1 MRRTELAG
9 KSAVRFAKARR
20 PRAHL
25 LLPALIAFF
34 ALLIPAAAWADPPSG
49 VDVGDDVYV
58 GAGVGYGGTSVHGI
72 YVTPPADPLN
82 PGPPDLFAYCVE
94 HNISVET
101 DRLGHVGD
109 FSDYLGANFF
119 VDPVVQGKVLWVL
132 ANSYPAMSLVDF
144 GIAAGAPGISLN
156 DAIEATQYAI
166 WRYTELTFDASWAW
180 STPDS
185 ETAYW
190 YLING
195 ANASAGLQP
204 ADLHPTVSVAPPT
217 GAQVAGTLVG
227 PFLVNTDQPTVTV
240 TADPVV
246 PLVDSTGTAI
256 DPAAVVDGQELYLD
270 LRGVTTAGSST
281 VAASAVGSS
290 STGMILSVPNVPGGP
305 TTALDH
311 AQTLILVTPSTTQTS
326 GAATI
331 SWAAVPAAAVP
342 AISTTLVDL
351 ADGDHTLPST
361 GGTVTDTVAY
371 VDLTPGTS
379 YTVSGE
385 LMRKSNGSS
394 TGITGST
401 TFTATTATGSID
413 VTFTVP
419 AGFAGQSLVAFES
432 LFEAGNATAVAQHQ
446 DINDAAQTI
455 AIQSLAPNGPA
466 NPSVSQPQTAHLA
479 STGSTPPY
487 GAAALAILAIALG
500 AAPHLARRVPK
511 TPPR

>member
-1 MRRTELAG
+1 MKMTGLAE
-9 KSAVRFAKARR
+9 KPAMRFAKVRR
-20 PRAHL
+20 RGRLL
-25 LLPALIAFF
+25 LLPVVAAFL
-34 ALLIPAAAWADPPSG
+34 ALLVPAAAWAGPPSG

-58 GAGVGYGGTSVHGI
+58 GAGIGYSGASMHGI

-82 PGPPDLFAYCVE
+82 PGPPDLFAYCIE
-94 HNISVET
+94 HNISVQT

-119 VDPVVQGKVLWVL
+119 IDPVVQGKVLWVL
-132 ANSYPAMSLVDF
+132 GNSYPAASLADF
-144 GIAAGAPGISLN
+144 GAAAGVLGISLN

-166 WRYTELTFDASWAW
+166 WRYTELTFDAPWAW
-180 STPDS
+180 SSPDS

-204 ADLHPTVSVAPPT
+204 SDLHPTVSVTPPA

-227 PFLVNTDQPTVTV
+227 PFLVNTDQSTVTV
-240 TADPVV
+240 TADPVA

-270 LRGVTTAGSST
+270 LRGATAAGSSIVT
-281 VAASAVGSS
+281 ASAVGSS
-290 STGMILSVPNVPGGP
+290 STGRILNVPNVPGGP

-326 GAATI
+326 AAAAI
-331 SWAAVPAAAVP
+331 AWAAVPAVAVP

-351 ADGDHTLPST
+351 ADGDHVLPSG
-361 GGTVTDTVAY
+361 GGTVTDAVAY
-371 VDLTPGTS
+371 VDLTPGTV

-385 LMRKSNGSS
+385 LVRKSNGSS

-401 TFTATTATGSID
+401 TFTATAATGSID

-419 AGFAGQSLVAFES
+419 AGYAGQSLVAFES
-432 LFEAGNATAVAQHQ
+432 LFEVGNAAAVAQHQ

-466 NPSVSQPQTAHLA
+466 ASQPQTARLA
-479 STGSTPPY
+479 ATGSAPAY
-487 GAAALAILAIALG
+487 GVAALAVLAIAMG
-500 AAPHLARRVPK
+500 AVSFLVGRVVRTRPS
-511 TPPR
+511 